1 MTAKEKAEELVGK
14 FFDAEDSEGRAM
26 FYFKEDAKKCAL
38 VSVDEMT
45 KILPF
50 TDLNTYMGKWCERQR
65 DYLNEVKLEIEKL

>member
-38 VSVDEMT
+38 ISVDEMT

-50 TDLNTYMGKWCERQR
+50 TDLNTYRQR